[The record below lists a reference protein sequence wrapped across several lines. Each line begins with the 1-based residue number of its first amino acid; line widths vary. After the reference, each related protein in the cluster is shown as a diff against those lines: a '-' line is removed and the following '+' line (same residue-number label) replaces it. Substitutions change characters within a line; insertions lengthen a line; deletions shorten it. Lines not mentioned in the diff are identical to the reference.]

1 MTMVQTRNS
10 KKPETLGAL
19 YICIYIYISYILQKK
34 ELSRKQVSFISC
46 TQKDNRNVSN
56 NIIKRN
62 KNKKIKEKKTRMK
75 YVLKE
80 NETLKY
86 SSSFL
91 RVKNK
96 AWVNKKLYYIRG
108 KPVKGGVK
116 SKRLYWELYKYIKK
130 TRYEEAI
137 KN

>member
-1 MTMVQTRNS
+1 MTMVQTKNT

-19 YICIYIYISYILQKK
+19 YISYILQKK
-34 ELSRKQVSFISC
+34 ELDRKQVSFISC

-62 KNKKIKEKKTRMK
+62 KNKKRKEKKTRMK

-116 SKRLYWELYKYIKK
+116 SKRLY
-130 TRYEEAI
+130 
-137 KN
+137 

>member
-19 YICIYIYISYILQKK
+19 YIYIYISYILQKK

-62 KNKKIKEKKTRMK
+62 KNKKRKEKK
-75 YVLKE
+75 
-80 NETLKY
+80 
-86 SSSFL
+86 
-91 RVKNK
+91 NK
-96 AWVNKKLYYIRG
+96 DEICFKG
-108 KPVKGGVK
+108 KWNFK
-116 SKRLYWELYKYIKK
+116 I
-130 TRYEEAI
+130 
-137 KN
+137 

>member
-1 MTMVQTRNS
+1 
-10 KKPETLGAL
+10 
-19 YICIYIYISYILQKK
+19 
-34 ELSRKQVSFISC
+34 
-46 TQKDNRNVSN
+46 
-56 NIIKRN
+56 
-62 KNKKIKEKKTRMK
+62 MK

-91 RVKNK
+91 RVKNFMLN
-96 AWVNKKLYYIRG
+96 NKDSYYIRG